1 MFERLRRFLTRIA
14 GDDKGGISEARLE
27 EWLCRMDRRPV
38 QLDDSHTY
46 QIVRSRGADG
56 RNMFR
61 LEKVK

>member
-1 MFERLRRFLTRIA
+1 MSERLRRFLTRIA

-27 EWLCRMDRRPV
+27 EWLMDRRPV